1 MVEILQKCLERVNSV
16 WRIGR
21 HVLAF
26 EPARNASWHFAI
38 HCHHCHSLLLLEEHC
53 LSDHSNRSWR
63 LPLTGSNSRHKT
75 ARAREKCS
83 SKSGAK
89 ASNRTRIGRA
99 IRSTVGKYTPR
110 NLRHDPAC
118 AAAGF
123 SYDESEHGPDYR

>member
-16 WRIGR
+16 WRESAGTFWR
-21 HVLAF
+21 SN
-26 EPARNASWHFAI
+26 R
-38 HCHHCHSLLLLEEHC
+38 EHC